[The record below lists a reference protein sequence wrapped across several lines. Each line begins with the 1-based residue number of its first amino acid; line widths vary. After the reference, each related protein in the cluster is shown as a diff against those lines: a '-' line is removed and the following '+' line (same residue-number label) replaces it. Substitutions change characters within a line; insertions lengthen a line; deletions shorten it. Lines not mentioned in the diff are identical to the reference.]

1 MENNKLL
8 HSFQQSW
15 DSFVAQIPNFLAAI
29 LVIAVGFFI
38 ANKLTDLSRK
48 IIKGKSSDPLMSNF
62 LIKTIKTVFLI
73 IIIMFALKVA
83 GLDGIATGIL
93 TAAGA
98 SAVILGFAFKDI
110 GENFISGIILSFNR
124 PFNVNDTVSIG
135 DIFGKVK
142 SMEFRYTK
150 LKTFDGKDVYIPN
163 SDVIKKP
170 VFNFTEDGYFRMEFT
185 VGIDYE
191 NDIDEAKKIILDTVN
206 HHSKALQDMDREP
219 FVLTDELGINS
230 VNIKVFFWVRAEDY
244 RKDALMIRSEMID
257 FVKINL
263 LKNGIAMP
271 ANIQE
276 LKWYKEPQ
284 KPEKKLD
291 GF

>member
-1 MENNKLL
+1 METGKLIQ
-8 HSFQQSW
+8 SFQDSW
-15 DSFVAQIPNFLAAI
+15 NSFVEQIPSILAAI
-29 LVIAVGFFI
+29 LVIALGVFI

-48 IIKGKSSDPLMSNF
+48 FIAGKSADPLMTNF
-62 LIKTIKTVFLI
+62 LIKAIKTVFVI
-73 IIIMFALKVA
+73 IVIMFGLKVA
-83 GLDGIATGIL
+83 GLDGIATGVL

-135 DIFGKVK
+135 DIFGRVK

-170 VFNFTEDGYFRMEFT
+170 VFNFTEDGYFRMDFM
-185 VGIDYE
+185 VGIAYE
-191 NDIDEAKKIILDTVN
+191 NDIGQAKKIILNTMNSHPLSLKDE
-206 HHSKALQDMDREP
+206 DRDP
-219 FVLTDELGINS
+219 FVMTEELGVNS
-230 VNIKVFFWVRAEDY
+230 VNIKVFFWVAAEDY
-244 RKDALMIRSEMID
+244 RRDALMIRSEMID
-257 FVKINL
+257 QVKINL
-263 LKNGIAMP
+263 LTNGISMP

-276 LKWYKEPQ
+276 LKWYKE
-284 KPEKKLD
+284 
-291 GF
+291 

>member
-1 MENNKLL
+1 METGKLIQ
-8 HSFQQSW
+8 SFQDSW
-15 DSFVAQIPNFLAAI
+15 NSFVEQIPSLLAAI
-29 LVIAVGFFI
+29 LVITLGIFI

-48 IIKGKSSDPLMSNF
+48 FIAGKSTDPLMTNF
-62 LIKTIKTVFLI
+62 LIKAIKTVFVI
-73 IIIMFALKVA
+73 IVIMFGLKVA
-83 GLDGIATGIL
+83 GLDGIATGVL

-135 DIFGKVK
+135 DIFGRVK

-170 VFNFTEDGYFRMEFT
+170 VFNFTEDGYFRMDFM
-185 VGIDYE
+185 VGIAYE
-191 NDIDEAKKIILDTVN
+191 NDIDKAKKIILDTMN
-206 HHSKALQDMDREP
+206 SHPLSLKDEDRDP
-219 FVLTDELGINS
+219 FVMTDELGVNS
-230 VNIKVFFWVRAEDY
+230 VNIKVFFWVAAEDY
-244 RKDALMIRSEMID
+244 RRDALMIRSEMID
-257 FVKINL
+257 QVKINL
-263 LKNGIAMP
+263 LTNGISMP

-276 LKWYKEPQ
+276 LKWYKE
-284 KPEKKLD
+284 
-291 GF
+291 

>member
-1 MENNKLL
+1 METGKLIQ
-8 HSFQQSW
+8 SFQDSW
-15 DSFVAQIPNFLAAI
+15 DSFVEQIPSLLAAI
-29 LVIAVGFFI
+29 LVITLGIFI

-48 IIKGKSSDPLMSNF
+48 FIAGKSTDPLMTNF
-62 LIKTIKTVFLI
+62 LIKAIKTVFVI
-73 IIIMFALKVA
+73 IVIMFGLKVA
-83 GLDGIATGIL
+83 GLDGIATGVL

-124 PFNVNDTVSIG
+124 PFNINDTVSIG

-185 VGIDYE
+185 VGIAYE
-191 NDIDEAKKIILDTVN
+191 NDIDKAKKIILNTMSS
-206 HHSKALQDMDREP
+206 HPLSLKEEDREP
-219 FVLTDELGINS
+219 FVMTDELGVNS
-230 VNIKVFFWVRAEDY
+230 VNIKVFFWVAAEDY
-244 RKDALMIRSEMID
+244 RRDALMIRSEMID
-257 FVKINL
+257 QVKINL
-263 LKNGIAMP
+263 LSTGISMP

-276 LKWYKEPQ
+276 LKWYKE
-284 KPEKKLD
+284 
-291 GF
+291 

>member
-1 MENNKLL
+1 METGKLVQ
-8 HSFQQSW
+8 SFQDSW
-15 DSFVAQIPNFLAAI
+15 DSFVEQIPSILAAI
-29 LVIAVGFFI
+29 LVIALGIFI

-48 IIKGKSSDPLMSNF
+48 FIAGKSTDPLMTNF
-62 LIKTIKTVFLI
+62 LIKAIKTVFVI
-73 IIIMFALKVA
+73 IVIMFGLKVA
-83 GLDGIATGIL
+83 GLDGIATGVL

-135 DIFGKVK
+135 DIFGRVK

-163 SDVIKKP
+163 SDVIKKA

-185 VGIDYE
+185 VGIAYE
-191 NDIDEAKKIILDTVN
+191 NDIDQAKKIILNTMNSHPLSLKD
-206 HHSKALQDMDREP
+206 DDREP
-219 FVLTDELGINS
+219 FVMTDELGVNS
-230 VNIKVFFWVRAEDY
+230 VNIKVFFWVAAEDY
-244 RKDALMIRSEMID
+244 RRDALMIRSEMID
-257 FVKINL
+257 QVKINL
-263 LKNGIAMP
+263 LTNGISMP

-276 LKWYKEPQ
+276 LKWYKE
-284 KPEKKLD
+284 
-291 GF
+291 

>member
-1 MENNKLL
+1 METGKLIQ
-8 HSFQQSW
+8 SFQDSW
-15 DSFVAQIPNFLAAI
+15 NSFVEQIPSLLAAI
-29 LVIAVGFFI
+29 LVIALGIFI

-48 IIKGKSSDPLMSNF
+48 FIAGKSTDPLMTNF
-62 LIKTIKTVFLI
+62 LIKAIKTVFVI
-73 IIIMFALKVA
+73 IVIMFGLKVA
-83 GLDGIATGIL
+83 GLDGIATGVL

-135 DIFGKVK
+135 DIFGRVK

-170 VFNFTEDGYFRMEFT
+170 VFNFTEDGYFRMDFM
-185 VGIDYE
+185 VGIAYE
-191 NDIDEAKKIILDTVN
+191 NDIDKAKKIILDTMN
-206 HHSKALQDMDREP
+206 SHPLSLKDEDRDP
-219 FVLTDELGINS
+219 FVMTDELGVNS
-230 VNIKVFFWVRAEDY
+230 VNIKVFFWVAAEDY
-244 RKDALMIRSEMID
+244 RRDALMIRSEMID
-257 FVKINL
+257 QVKINL
-263 LKNGIAMP
+263 LTNGISMP

-276 LKWYKEPQ
+276 LKWYKE
-284 KPEKKLD
+284 
-291 GF
+291 

>member
-1 MENNKLL
+1 METGKLIQ
-8 HSFQQSW
+8 SFQDSW
-15 DSFVAQIPNFLAAI
+15 NSFVEQIPSLLAAI
-29 LVIAVGFFI
+29 LVIALGVFI

-48 IIKGKSSDPLMSNF
+48 FIAGKSADPLMTNF
-62 LIKTIKTVFLI
+62 LIKAIKTVFVI
-73 IIIMFALKVA
+73 IVIMFGLKVA
-83 GLDGIATGIL
+83 GLDGIATGVL

-170 VFNFTEDGYFRMEFT
+170 VFNFTEDGYFRMDFM
-185 VGIDYE
+185 VGIAYE
-191 NDIDEAKKIILDTVN
+191 NDIDQAKKIILNTMNSHPLSLKDE
-206 HHSKALQDMDREP
+206 DRDP
-219 FVLTDELGINS
+219 FVMTDELGVNS
-230 VNIKVFFWVRAEDY
+230 VNIKVFFWVAAEDY
-244 RKDALMIRSEMID
+244 RRDALMIRSEMID
-257 FVKINL
+257 QVKINL
-263 LKNGIAMP
+263 LTNGISMP

-276 LKWYKEPQ
+276 LKWYK
-284 KPEKKLD
+284 D
-291 GF
+291 

>member
-1 MENNKLL
+1 METGKLIQ
-8 HSFQQSW
+8 SFQDSW
-15 DSFVAQIPNFLAAI
+15 DSFVEQIPSLLAAI
-29 LVIAVGFFI
+29 LVITLGIFI

-48 IIKGKSSDPLMSNF
+48 FIAGKSTDPLMTNF
-62 LIKTIKTVFLI
+62 LIKAIKTVFVI
-73 IIIMFALKVA
+73 IVIMFGLKVA
-83 GLDGIATGIL
+83 GLDGIATGVL

-124 PFNVNDTVSIG
+124 PFNINDTVSIG

-185 VGIDYE
+185 VGIAYE
-191 NDIDEAKKIILDTVN
+191 NDIDKAKKIILDTMN
-206 HHSKALQDMDREP
+206 SHPLSLKDEDRES
-219 FVLTDELGINS
+219 FVMTDELGVNS
-230 VNIKVFFWVRAEDY
+230 VNIKVFFWVVAEDY
-244 RKDALMIRSEMID
+244 RRDALMIRSEMID
-257 FVKINL
+257 QVKINL
-263 LKNGIAMP
+263 LTNGISMP

-276 LKWYKEPQ
+276 LKWYN
-284 KPEKKLD
+284 EKKL
-291 GF
+291 

>member
-1 MENNKLL
+1 METGKLIQ
-8 HSFQQSW
+8 SFQDSW
-15 DSFVAQIPNFLAAI
+15 DSFVEQIPSLLAAI
-29 LVIAVGFFI
+29 LVITLGIFI

-48 IIKGKSSDPLMSNF
+48 FIAGKSTDPLMTNF
-62 LIKTIKTVFLI
+62 LIKAIKTVFVI
-73 IIIMFALKVA
+73 IVIMFGLKVA
-83 GLDGIATGIL
+83 GLDGIATGVL

-124 PFNVNDTVSIG
+124 PFNINDTVSIG

-185 VGIDYE
+185 VGIAYE
-191 NDIDEAKKIILDTVN
+191 NDIDKAKKIILDTMN
-206 HHSKALQDMDREP
+206 SHPLSLKDEDRES
-219 FVLTDELGINS
+219 FVMTDELGVNS
-230 VNIKVFFWVRAEDY
+230 VNIKVFFWVAAEDY
-244 RKDALMIRSEMID
+244 RRDALMIRSEMID
-257 FVKINL
+257 QVKINL
-263 LKNGIAMP
+263 LTNGISMP

-276 LKWYKEPQ
+276 LKWYN
-284 KPEKKLD
+284 EKKL
-291 GF
+291 

>member
-1 MENNKLL
+1 METGKLIQ
-8 HSFQQSW
+8 SFQDSW
-15 DSFVAQIPNFLAAI
+15 DSFVEQIPSILAAI
-29 LVIAVGFFI
+29 LVIALGIFI

-48 IIKGKSSDPLMSNF
+48 FIAGKSTDPLMTNF
-62 LIKTIKTVFLI
+62 LIKAIKTVFVI
-73 IIIMFALKVA
+73 IVIMFGLKVA
-83 GLDGIATGIL
+83 GLDGIATGVL

-135 DIFGKVK
+135 DIFGRVK

-163 SDVIKKP
+163 SDVIKKA

-185 VGIDYE
+185 VGIAYE
-191 NDIDEAKKIILDTVN
+191 NDIDQAKKIILNTMNSHPLSLKD
-206 HHSKALQDMDREP
+206 DDREP
-219 FVLTDELGINS
+219 FVMTDELGVNS
-230 VNIKVFFWVRAEDY
+230 VNIKVFFWVAAEDY
-244 RKDALMIRSEMID
+244 RRDALMIRSEMID
-257 FVKINL
+257 QVKINL
-263 LKNGIAMP
+263 LTNGISMP

-276 LKWYKEPQ
+276 LKWYKE
-284 KPEKKLD
+284 
-291 GF
+291 

>member
-62 LIKTIKTVFLI
+62 LIKTIKTVFLV

-284 KPEKKLD
+284 KPEKS
-291 GF
+291 

>member
-1 MENNKLL
+1 METGKLIQ
-8 HSFQQSW
+8 SFQDSW
-15 DSFVAQIPNFLAAI
+15 DSFVEQIPSLLAAI
-29 LVIAVGFFI
+29 LVIALGIFI

-48 IIKGKSSDPLMSNF
+48 FIAGKSTDPLMTNF
-62 LIKTIKTVFLI
+62 LIKAIKTVFVI
-73 IIIMFALKVA
+73 IVIMFGLKVA
-83 GLDGIATGIL
+83 GLDGIATGVL

-124 PFNVNDTVSIG
+124 PFNINDTVSIG

-170 VFNFTEDGYFRMEFT
+170 VFNFTEDGYFRMDFM
-185 VGIDYE
+185 VGIAYE
-191 NDIDEAKKIILDTVN
+191 NDIDKAKKIILDTMN
-206 HHSKALQDMDREP
+206 SHPLSLKDEDRES
-219 FVLTDELGINS
+219 FVMTDELGVNS
-230 VNIKVFFWVRAEDY
+230 VNIKVFFWVAAEDY
-244 RKDALMIRSEMID
+244 RRDALMIRSEMID
-257 FVKINL
+257 QVKINL
-263 LKNGIAMP
+263 LTNGISMP

-276 LKWYKEPQ
+276 LKWYKE
-284 KPEKKLD
+284 
-291 GF
+291 

>member
-1 MENNKLL
+1 METGKLIQ
-8 HSFQQSW
+8 SFQDSW
-15 DSFVAQIPNFLAAI
+15 DSFVEQIPSLLAAI
-29 LVIAVGFFI
+29 LVITLGIFI

-48 IIKGKSSDPLMSNF
+48 FIAGKSTDPLMTNF
-62 LIKTIKTVFLI
+62 LIKAIKTVFVI
-73 IIIMFALKVA
+73 IVIMFGLKVA
-83 GLDGIATGIL
+83 GLDGIATGVL
-93 TAAGA
+93 TAACA

-124 PFNVNDTVSIG
+124 PFNINDTVSIG

-185 VGIDYE
+185 VGIAYE
-191 NDIDEAKKIILDTVN
+191 NDIDKAKKIILDTMN
-206 HHSKALQDMDREP
+206 SHPLSLKDEDRES
-219 FVLTDELGINS
+219 FVMTDELGVNS
-230 VNIKVFFWVRAEDY
+230 VNIKVFFWVVAEDY
-244 RKDALMIRSEMID
+244 RRDALMIRSEMID
-257 FVKINL
+257 QVKINL
-263 LKNGIAMP
+263 LTNGISMP

-276 LKWYKEPQ
+276 LKWYN
-284 KPEKKLD
+284 EKKL
-291 GF
+291 